1 MPAAEPAGEAPKQ
14 EHKSSFTTIQLL
26 MSQESPIITPGH
38 IQQAKAAL
46 RDAGIPVAMVNQAL
60 DLATAFYHNT
70 PQVSQTDAMRRER
83 NRIQD
88 ELETVS
94 SQLQQERHKTHRLEE
109 ELAAARQL
117 PKAHQNKAYKLR
129 KQLRAILAVLQ
140 HPHAKE
146 TSRLKSIARL
156 VAGALE
162 GEEDPEQGVLG

>member
-1 MPAAEPAGEAPKQ
+1 
-14 EHKSSFTTIQLL
+14 
-26 MSQESPIITPGH
+26 MSQAPPVITPVH
-38 IQQAKAAL
+38 IQRAKAAL
-46 RDAGIPVAMVNQAL
+46 HDAGIPVTVGNQAL
-60 DLATAFYHNT
+60 DLATAYYNQT

-117 PKAHQNKAYKLR
+117 PKAHQNKAYRLR

-146 TSRLKSIARL
+146 TSQLKNIAKL

-162 GEEDPEQGVLG
+162 GEE

>member
-1 MPAAEPAGEAPKQ
+1 M
-14 EHKSSFTTIQLL
+14 
-26 MSQESPIITPGH
+26 
-38 IQQAKAAL
+38 
-46 RDAGIPVAMVNQAL
+46 RDAGIPVAVGNQAL

-94 SQLQQERHKTHRLEE
+94 SQLLQERHKTHRLEE

-117 PKAHQNKAYKLR
+117 PKAHQNKAYRLR

-146 TSRLKSIARL
+146 TSKLKRIARL

-162 GEEDPEQGVLG
+162 VEEDPEQGVLG